1 MNVFLLALVLVTSAQ
16 DPVDILDILIRGG
29 TVVTMDG
36 ERRVLESGAVAIRS
50 DRIEAILSASDP
62 LPDAAETIDA
72 SGHLVIP
79 GLINAHGHAAMTLL
93 RGIADDLALLE
104 WLENYIF
111 PAEAQN
117 VAPEFVYWGT
127 LLGCV
132 EMARGGTTT
141 YADMYYF
148 EAEVA
153 RATEA
158 VGIRGVLG
166 QSVVGFPAPDYK
178 TPEEALIGAEG
189 FIEKYKS
196 HPLVIPSIAPHA
208 LYTTPLEIVAKAH
221 AIARKHDVPFQIHA
235 VEPPE
240 ENDQMI
246 EKLGKRTIPALD
258 DAGVL
263 TPGVILHHAIW
274 LSDDDIQ
281 RIAMSGASVSHN
293 PESNMKTASGLARVP
308 ELLAAGIAVGLGT
321 DGAASNNNLD
331 MFEEM
336 DTAAKLHKLVRE
348 DPRAMPTTTVFHLGT
363 MGGARALG
371 IDDRVGSLEAGKLAD
386 IVLVDVRAPELT
398 PLYDVYSHLVYA
410 IKGGHVATVLVGGRV
425 VVRDKDVVAVD
436 ESEVMEKANE
446 LKEQI
451 LRSLEAR

>member
-1 MNVFLLALVLVTSAQ
+1 MSSLLLTLALAASAQ
-16 DPVDILDILIRGG
+16 TPADTVIHGG
-29 TVVTMDG
+29 IVVTMDSSG
-36 ERRVLESGAVAIRS
+36 RVLDGGAVAIRAG
-50 DRIEAILSASDP
+50 RIDAILDASAP
-62 LPDAAETIDA
+62 LPEAAQTIDA
-72 SGHLVIP
+72 TGHLVIP
-79 GLINAHGHAAMTLL
+79 GLVNAHGHAAMTLL

-104 WLENYIF
+104 WLENFIF

-132 EMARGGTTT
+132 EMARSGTTT

-148 EAEVA
+148 EEEVA

-166 QSVVGFPAPDYK
+166 QSVIGFPAPDYE
-178 TPEEALIGAEG
+178 TPEEALAGAEA
-189 FIEKYKS
+189 FIEKYKT

-208 LYTTPLEIVAKAH
+208 LYTTPLEIVERAH
-221 AIARKHDVPFQIHA
+221 AIARRHGVPFQIHA

-240 ENDQMI
+240 ENDQML

-274 LSDDDIQ
+274 LSDEDIA
-281 RIAMSGASVSHN
+281 RIARSGASTSHN

-308 ELLAAGIAVGLGT
+308 ELLGAGVPVGLGT
-321 DGAASNNNLD
+321 DGPASNNNLD

-348 DPRAMPTTTVFHLGT
+348 DPTAMPARTVFHMAT
-363 MGGARALG
+363 VGGARALG
-371 IDDRVGSLEAGKLAD
+371 LDDRLGSLEVGKLAD

-410 IKGGHVATVLVGGRV
+410 IKGGHVRTVLVGGDV
-425 VVRDKDVVAVD
+425 VVRAGDVITVD
-436 ESEVMEKANE
+436 EDGVMEKANE
-446 LKEQI
+446 LKRQI
-451 LRSLEAR
+451 LRSLETP

>member
-1 MNVFLLALVLVTSAQ
+1 MNVFLLALALATSAQ
-16 DPVDILDILIRGG
+16 DPVDILIRGG

-36 ERRVLESGAVAIRS
+36 ERRVLEGGAVAIRG

-62 LPDAAETIDA
+62 LPEAAETIDA

-93 RGIADDLALLE
+93 RGIADDLALME

-117 VAPEFVYWGT
+117 VAPEFVYWGS
-127 LLGCV
+127 LLACV

-148 EAEVA
+148 EEEVA

-166 QSVVGFPAPDYK
+166 QSVIGFPAPDYK
-178 TPEEALIGAEG
+178 TPEEALVGAEA

-208 LYTTPLEIVAKAH
+208 LYTTPLEIVVKAH

-235 VEPPE
+235 VEAPE
-240 ENDQMI
+240 ENDRMI

-274 LSDDDIQ
+274 LSDEDLK

-293 PESNMKTASGLARVP
+293 PESNMKTA
-308 ELLAAGIAVGLGT
+308 
-321 DGAASNNNLD
+321 
-331 MFEEM
+331 
-336 DTAAKLHKLVRE
+336 
-348 DPRAMPTTTVFHLGT
+348 
-363 MGGARALG
+363 
-371 IDDRVGSLEAGKLAD
+371 
-386 IVLVDVRAPELT
+386 
-398 PLYDVYSHLVYA
+398 
-410 IKGGHVATVLVGGRV
+410 
-425 VVRDKDVVAVD
+425 
-436 ESEVMEKANE
+436 
-446 LKEQI
+446 
-451 LRSLEAR
+451 